1 MRIREIIGVILVV
14 ANTLGTVAA
23 IFAYKSFDERGSITL
38 TARAPEK
45 GKWSP
50 RTITVEKG
58 SEVTLRIR
66 NADVVSH
73 GFYVPSLN
81 IVIKELKAGEVKKL
95 SFTAFEAG
103 VYHFYCVLWCSD
115 YHMQMRGEIVV
126 K

>member
-14 ANTLGTVAA
+14 ASTLGTVAA
-23 IFAYKSFDERGSITL
+23 IFAYKSFDERDSITL
-38 TARAPEK
+38 IAQAPEK
-45 GKWSP
+45 GNWSP

-58 SEVTLRIR
+58 NEVTLLIR

-81 IVIKELKAGEVKKL
+81 IVIKELKAGEVKEL

-103 VYHFYCVLWCSD
+103 EYPFYCVLWCSD

-126 K
+126 R